1 MKKQINVNYQPSCI
15 EVPVWRGTI
24 AQGYVWRNGEPDL
37 IQSKARYNWQFKM
50 RQLAKKEA

>member
-1 MKKQINVNYQPSCI
+1 MKKQINVKYQESVI

>member
-1 MKKQINVNYQPSCI
+1 MKKQINVKYQPSCI

-37 IQSKARYNWQFKM
+37 IQSRARYNWRFKM